1 MKKSI
6 VAILL
11 LTLVTTFTFGQV
23 IDSAPLKGQNNSIT
37 LCDFQGDTITYRQFR
52 ICSDMLVSAG
62 ENQTVTSFTITL
74 LVLHP
79 EGTDMGEYKVEGNIL
94 PEHIKE
100 KIFSIMPEKI
110 FIENV
115 MIKDG
120 DESKK
125 IGYRRYIFKD

>member
-62 ENQTVTSFTITL
+62 ENQTVTSFT
-74 LVLHP
+74 LVVLYP
-79 EGTDMGEYKVEGNIL
+79 EVNDMGEYKVEGNIL

-100 KIFSIMPEKI
+100 KIFSIMPKKI

-115 MIKDG
+115 MIKDD

-125 IGYRRYIFKD
+125 IGSRRYIFKD

>member
-62 ENQTVTSFTITL
+62 ENQTVTSFT
-74 LVLHP
+74 LVVLYP
-79 EGTDMGEYKVEGNIL
+79 EVNDLGEYKVEGNIL

-100 KIFSIMPEKI
+100 KIFSIMPKKI

-125 IGYRRYIFKD
+125 IGSRCYIFKD

>member
-11 LTLVTTFTFGQV
+11 LTMVTTFTFGQV

-62 ENQTVTSFTITL
+62 ENQTVTSFT
-74 LVLHP
+74 LVVLYP
-79 EGTDMGEYKVEGNIL
+79 EVNDLGEYKVEGNIL

-100 KIFSIMPEKI
+100 KIFSIMPKKI

-125 IGYRRYIFKD
+125 IGSRRYIFKD

>member
-62 ENQTVTSFTITL
+62 ENQTVTSFT
-74 LVLHP
+74 LVVLYP
-79 EGTDMGEYKVEGNIL
+79 EVNDLGEYKVEGNIL

-100 KIFSIMPEKI
+100 KIFSIMPKKI

-125 IGYRRYIFKD
+125 IGSRRYIFKD

>member
-62 ENQTVTSFTITL
+62 ENQTVISFT
-74 LVLHP
+74 LVVLYP
-79 EGTDMGEYKVEGNIL
+79 EVNDLGEYKVEGNIL

-100 KIFSIMPEKI
+100 KIFSIMPKKI

-125 IGYRRYIFKD
+125 IGSRRYIFKD

>member
-6 VAILL
+6 VAFFLM
-11 LTLVTTFTFGQV
+11 TYVTTFSFGQV
-23 IDSAPLKGQNNSIT
+23 IDSAPLKDQNNSIT
-37 LCDFQGDTITYRQFR
+37 LCDFQGDTITYGQFR
-52 ICSDMLVSAG
+52 ICSDILVSAG
-62 ENQTVTSFTITL
+62 ENQTVTSFT
-74 LVLHP
+74 LVVLYP
-79 EGTDMGEYKVEGNIL
+79 EVNDLGEYKVEGNIL

-100 KIFSIMPEKI
+100 KIFSFQPEKI

-125 IGYRRYIFKD
+125 IGSRRYIFID